1 MNGKRLMQV
10 FICLIVSAVMT
21 LTFSAQV
28 TAEEIEEIIEHQA
41 GFYYTIQRGD
51 TLWDLSDKF
60 FDTPWMWP
68 ELWQENEQIPNPHWI
83 YPGERIRLFQK
94 EGKDTFT
101 FEVPELDEPVV
112 QESSVDT
119 DLNQPVSAE
128 VEAASPKKD
137 TVYYVYPS
145 IDAVGFIRKEKVSP
159 LGFIFKIKDDKV
171 LVSEGDMVYITYADK
186 DTLPIMQGG
195 RYTVFRRLDPTDDRK
210 RNRQLGGQY
219 YILGIVEVTQKEADF
234 VIAKVV
240 KSFRSLAVNDFIL
253 PYQRRSPKIPIT
265 EGVPGL
271 IGRIIISEEQAEI
284 IGDLT
289 LAFIDKGK
297 TDSIRNG
304 QVYSIFYQE
313 KEEVDAA
320 GKKSVILTPVDF
332 GKLIVLHTEEETST
346 VLITQL
352 DQSATPGT
360 LVRTPAVE

>member
-21 LTFSAQV
+21 LTFSAFV
-28 TAEEIEEIIEHQA
+28 AAEDMQETIEHQA

-94 EGKDTFT
+94 QGKDTFT
-101 FEVPELDEPVV
+101 FEVPELEEPMA
-112 QESSVDT
+112 QESSADT
-119 DLNQPVSAE
+119 DLDQTASAE
-128 VEAASPKKD
+128 VEAAPPPKD
-137 TVYYVYPS
+137 TVYYIYPS
-145 IDAVGFIRKEKVSP
+145 IDAVGFIRKEQVSP

-195 RYTVFRRLDPTDDRK
+195 RYTVFRKLNPTRDRK
-210 RNRQLGGQY
+210 RNKQLGGQY
-219 YILGIVEVTQKEADF
+219 YILGIVEVTRKEPDF
-234 VIAKVV
+234 VIARVV
-240 KSFRSLAVNDFIL
+240 KSFRSIAVNDFIL

-271 IGRIIISEEQAEI
+271 IGSIIISEEQSEI

-297 TDSIRNG
+297 ADNIKNG

-313 KEEVDAA
+313 KEEIDL
-320 GKKSVILTPVDF
+320 GTKETVILNPIDF
-332 GKLIVLHTEEETST
+332 GKLIVLHTEEKTST

-360 LVRTPAVE
+360 LIRTPATD